1 MTATLATGPTYL
13 RPRVPE
19 GMVHTEPQVRT
30 ADWTD
35 RLKSLEKA
43 PIRSAPLWTVQR
55 QPHVITLKRPLLVE
69 VYAEGEYF
77 FANNET
83 LSIYGTG
90 ATLEEAM
97 ADFCL
102 HAIHF
107 YKYYRALPSTKVI
120 GPAVELKKIF
130 DELFVEE

>member
-1 MTATLATGPTYL
+1 MTALAAGPTYL

-19 GMVHTEPQVRT
+19 GIVHTEPQVRT
-30 ADWTD
+30 ADWSD
-35 RLKSLEKA
+35 WLKSFGKA

-55 QPHVITLKRPLLVE
+55 KPRVINLKRPLLVR
-69 VYAEGEYF
+69 VYAEGEFF

-90 ATLEEAM
+90 STVDEAM

-107 YKYYRALPSTKVI
+107 YNYYRALPSTKVI
-120 GPAVELKKIF
+120 GPAVQLKKIF